1 MCEQPSRCGSLLT
14 QRRCR
19 PPFGFCLD
27 LSRLARRSVV
37 AEIPRPSCSR
47 LAPRLYP
54 VQTASKARSHHLAAR
69 ITAAELSPIF
79 DLDFAEKPPLSAL
92 RRPGA
97 DWRRRSSP
105 PGQARHLHHPAMA
118 SSEPADASLV
128 AGLANR
134 RRFGSAMSSDCPRR
148 TPSSTR
154 RMADFAD
161 SGPPAFTAPAPL
173 CAP

>member
-1 MCEQPSRCGSLLT
+1 MCEWPSRCGSLLT

-19 PPFGFCLD
+19 PPFGFRLD

-47 LAPRLYP
+47 LAPRLYL
-54 VQTASKARSHHLAAR
+54 QTASKARSHHLAAR
-69 ITAAELSPIF
+69 ITATEPSPIF
-79 DLDFAEKPPLSAL
+79 DLDFAEKTPLSAL
-92 RRPGA
+92 GRP
-97 DWRRRSSP
+97 DVDCRRSSP

-134 RRFGSAMSSDCPRR
+134 RRFGSAMSPDCPR

-154 RMADFAD
+154 QMADFAN
-161 SGPPAFTAPAPL
+161 SGPPAFTAPTPL